1 MVLCNTWGYIYSV
14 CCDGGGAHPGKGDKW
29 GEGGERS
36 EESQEGKRKRGGHLG
51 EEAGGRGKPES
62 GPAAGAGTWA
72 PLLKETFQ
80 TGGGT

>member
-1 MVLCNTWGYIYSV
+1 MSAVMAVGLTQERGQT
-14 CCDGGGAHPGKGDKW
+14 

-72 PLLKETFQ
+72 PLSKETFQ